1 MSYSSLDRESFQR
14 LLANA
19 FVVQEG
25 EVDSQSLSA
34 VVEVQRLIGKGELD
48 VDGAMHLIVDCA
60 RNVAN
65 ATGVA
70 IGLLE
75 GNQLVY
81 RAGSGAATTYIGR
94 RAMATLIV
102 PADIVAS
109 REILRVENTQT
120 DARIEGAICRQF
132 GAKSLIILLIYHDRA
147 AAGVLEVFFSEA
159 HAFHPREVRTYL
171 LMAGVIGEAMSYAT
185 QLEQRKNLTVEVPT
199 TPLAIEQIIPQWEE
213 SLNDGGS
220 MPGPANKRAIYERCK
235 TAIAVVRELLVLRRP
250 ALLAAMILQR
260 AQNVTLRK
268 RQWNVLAAVAI
279 MLVLTCWIAYSGRR
293 PASLLGSSAL
303 PRSTAV
309 EQQVPLQPAK
319 AMPAKDSFSVQHA
332 PVPAKKARP
341 ARTTLQQVRAGENEV
356 VYIGDDVTIRYFK
369 PKLAP
374 RRVRVGESQVVYI
387 GDDVIV
393 RHFTSK

>member
-14 LLANA
+14 LLADA
-19 FVVQEG
+19 FVVQES

-34 VVEVQRLIGKGELD
+34 MVEVQRLIGKGDLD
-48 VDGAMHLIVDCA
+48 ADGAMHLIVDCA
-60 RNVAN
+60 RKVAS

-81 RAGSGAATTYIGR
+81 RAGSGAATTYIGQ

-132 GAKSLIILLIYHDRA
+132 GAKSLIILLIYHNRA

-159 HAFHPREVRTYL
+159 HAFQPREVRTYL
-171 LMAGVIGEAMSYAT
+171 LMAGVIGEAMSHAS
-185 QLEQRKNLTVEVPT
+185 QLEQKRKLTVEVPT
-199 TPLAIEQIIPQWEE
+199 TPHAIEQSIPQWEE
-213 SLNDGGS
+213 SFNDGGS
-220 MPGPANKRAIYERCK
+220 RPGPANTGAIYQRWK
-235 TAIAVVRELLVLRRP
+235 VAMAVARELPVFRLP
-250 ALLAAMILQR
+250 ALLAARIMQR
-260 AQNVTLRK
+260 TQDVTLRK
-268 RQWNVLAAVAI
+268 RQWSVALAAVAI
-279 MLVLTCWIAYSGRR
+279 TLVLTCWIAFGGRR
-293 PASLLGSSAL
+293 PASLLGSSPL

-309 EQQVPLQPAK
+309 EQPVPLQPAK
-319 AMPAKDSFSVQHA
+319 AMPAEGAFSVQRV
-332 PVPAKKARP
+332 PVPVKNARP
-341 ARTTLQQVRAGENEV
+341 ARTTLRAGENEV

-369 PKLAP
+369 PKPAP
-374 RRVRVGESQVVYI
+374 RRVRVEESQVVYI
-387 GDDVIV
+387 GDDVTV